1 MSAALRATRRDDGAA
16 KRVERALA
24 SAVLRGEYPAGS
36 RLPTM
41 RELAERFAV
50 NLGTVQRAAASLER
64 TGLVS
69 ARQGSGIR
77 VNDLHASADLS
88 LVPVWIGALADQPE
102 RAAALLGEFLE
113 ARRVLATHLLVKHRR
128 TLAGHRAALDA
139 TVARLADAARAGTA
153 AFRAADLALARE
165 LVDLT
170 GHTVIARVL
179 NAAGELLD
187 AVPALAEAM
196 YAEPRCNVR
205 ATRAVLAAL
214 GSRRADARV
223 RAEIEEAFAA
233 LDAATV
239 ARFAARLA
247 SR

>member
-1 MSAALRATRRDDGAA
+1 MSLDEAAEGAA

-41 RELAERFAV
+41 RELAARFGV

-77 VNDLHASADLS
+77 VNDLHTSADLS
-88 LVPVWIGALADQPE
+88 LVPAWIEALADQPE
-102 RAAALLGEFLE
+102 RATALLGEFLE
-113 ARRVLATHLLVKHRR
+113 VRRVLAAHLLVKHRR
-128 TLAGHRAALDA
+128 AFADHRALLDA
-139 TVARLADAARAGTA
+139 AVARLAGAARAGTA
-153 AFRAADLALARE
+153 EFREADLAVARG
-165 LVDLT
+165 LVEHT
-170 GHTVIARVL
+170 GHTVIALVL

-187 AVPALAEAM
+187 ELPALGEAM
-196 YAEPRCNVR
+196 YAEPRRNVR
-205 ATRAVLAAL
+205 TTRVVLAAL
-214 GSRRADARV
+214 VSRRSDAHV
-223 RAEIEEAFAA
+223 RAEVEDALAA

-239 ARFAARLA
+239 ARFSEYLAR
-247 SR
+247 R